1 MKQSPRAK
9 RLAKHHKRFKSESKL
24 NLVALMDIFT
34 ILVFFL
40 IVNQSEVR
48 VLQNIESIE
57 LPVSIAEELPV
68 DNLVIT
74 LLGDTVLVQERAI
87 WQKNSNSDEQELL
100 DTSTLDTPTIDTNT
114 DVTPAFVDALKTELL
129 YQANKRPE
137 LTESEQ
143 EKGRAV
149 TIIGDA
155 STPYSMLKQVMA
167 ACADTG
173 YRNMSLAVEQRAKE
187 KQGES

>member
-1 MKQSPRAK
+1 VKQSARSK
-9 RLAKHHKRFKSESKL
+9 RLAKHHKRFNAGSKL

-48 VLQNIESIE
+48 VLQTAKEIK

-68 DNLVIT
+68 ENLVIT
-74 LLGDTVLVQERAI
+74 ILDNTVLVQERAI
-87 WQKNSNSDEQELL
+87 WQKTAKDAGL
-100 DTSTLDTPTIDTNT
+100 DLHENDNFIE
-114 DVTPAFVDALKTELL
+114 ALKVELR
-129 YQANKRPE
+129 YQVSKRPE
-137 LTESEQ
+137 LTLTEQ

-155 STPYSMLKQVMA
+155 STPYIVLKQIMA

-173 YRNMSLAVEQRAKE
+173 YRNMSLAVEQQAKNRKAE
-187 KQGES
+187 G

>member
-1 MKQSPRAK
+1 MMKQSARGK
-9 RLAKHHKRFKSESKL
+9 RLAKHHKRFNSGGKL

-48 VLQNIESIE
+48 VLQNIEEIK

-68 DNLVIT
+68 ENLVIT
-74 LLGDTVLVQERAI
+74 VLTNTVLVQERAI
-87 WQKNSNSDEQELL
+87 WQQSSENEGL
-100 DTSTLDTPTIDTNT
+100 DKQQNDQFIQ
-114 DVTPAFVDALKTELL
+114 ALTTELN
-129 YQANKRPE
+129 YQASKRPQ
-137 LTESEQ
+137 LTELEQ
-143 EKGRAV
+143 QKGRAV

-155 STPYSMLKQVMA
+155 STPYIVLKQIMA

-173 YRNMSLAVEQRAKE
+173 YRNMSLAVEQQAK
-187 KQGES
+187 KVTGGS